1 MRGKMKRIMAGLLSA
16 VVACSMMLGGAGLET
31 VLAEGESEVGD
42 GNIDTSGTNDT
53 GATSNSATISVTF
66 RDDSASYGQVLI
78 YNGTGWVNY
87 TQMEGEGAKTASK
100 VRIVLNAGYV
110 ISWGEITW
118 RVDTGN
124 PVPVPEDV
132 QTALLGEDGYQ
143 LPSGHV
149 YELESVTFKSNEEI
163 PDEGE
168 NTAPTFWADAYNQY
182 LGNGINILSQW
193 VGSSQGTI
201 TYEFSDSYNGSS
213 WTGKTELDQSTV
225 EGVLANVDSSNEK
238 AKLFGIAKSGQY
250 LRLKTGSDLGGNHLG
265 FEVYKKN
272 ELGDWDRQNDVTIS
286 YYDYRT
292 GKFVA
297 MTDQNRDW
305 ESYLKGSYHVDGE
318 EQDRECGGLV
328 IDLKGFQIGQ
338 ETVDL
343 TSESNT
349 YALRCLLPFDSRKN
363 ISWWNAKYKAQ
374 VEAAGDSASDDQ
386 LVENGTVEL
395 VKVVGTDGKVYYSN
409 EAGWRPEQG
418 LDENLVVQ
426 IEKAGYDSG
435 GLRPGYAEAND
446 KFTAEEMLE
455 AAEKASGQCN
465 VPMNSTVTVKL
476 IPDAGYQ
483 ILKASLN
490 GMQLTPDAEVPSQF
504 SFKVDSNIHFSAMF
518 ERTHDVVSIKEASE
532 ISEAQ
537 ISGTTEAI
545 DTGNV
550 ALTVTSASGSNN
562 EAALQV
568 VSGEA
573 VAALDVKIDQIIA
586 KAGKLSDAEQAQARN
601 GALSVTGD
609 KFWTEN
615 LSELRNPVNITL
627 DLNDVTLAENE
638 TLTIVR
644 QHGEEYAELTTTVT
658 RQNGTVAVSFDSDKF
673 STYTIIKKAGSSQ
686 DSGDSSEGSSDGSQS
701 GSSSGGSWGGS
712 SGSFSGSSTPAADTT
727 TDNTKTE
734 TKSDGT
740 KVETKTDTKADGT
753 KVDTKVETK
762 TDGTKVETVVETA
775 KDGSVKTTETVMK
788 ADGSATKTEKETET
802 NTKGNKV
809 AITVTTEKDAK
820 GKVTGITQTS
830 EIEKISGS
838 ASATVTVEKAAD
850 GKTISAEAEVDKKGA
865 NSKKGVG
872 ATLSGSIIAQIE
884 EAANTKSVNICMTVT
899 AGEKEYTVKADT
911 KDLKAGNKLKVMSI
925 DEKTGNYVMVNAKTY
940 TVNKS
945 GSVKVVL
952 PEGMTYQLMDTK
964 EAATVE
970 KKILSTVK
978 AKKTA
983 VTVEKGKKTA
993 IQLSKKL
1000 DMDNVEKINY
1010 STNKTDVVT
1019 VNKNGTVTAKKSGKV
1034 TVQAEVLLKN
1044 GKTKT
1049 VKMTVTVKP

>member
-1 MRGKMKRIMAGLLSA
+1 M
-16 VVACSMMLGGAGLET
+16 
-31 VLAEGESEVGD
+31 
-42 GNIDTSGTNDT
+42 
-53 GATSNSATISVTF
+53 
-66 RDDSASYGQVLI
+66 
-78 YNGTGWVNY
+78 
-87 TQMEGEGAKTASK
+87 
-100 VRIVLNAGYV
+100 
-110 ISWGEITW
+110 
-118 RVDTGN
+118 
-124 PVPVPEDV
+124 
-132 QTALLGEDGYQ
+132 
-143 LPSGHV
+143 
-149 YELESVTFKSNEEI
+149 
-163 PDEGE
+163 
-168 NTAPTFWADAYNQY
+168 
-182 LGNGINILSQW
+182 
-193 VGSSQGTI
+193 
-201 TYEFSDSYNGSS
+201 
-213 WTGKTELDQSTV
+213 
-225 EGVLANVDSSNEK
+225 
-238 AKLFGIAKSGQY
+238 
-250 LRLKTGSDLGGNHLG
+250 
-265 FEVYKKN
+265 
-272 ELGDWDRQNDVTIS
+272 
-286 YYDYRT
+286 
-292 GKFVA
+292 
-297 MTDQNRDW
+297 
-305 ESYLKGSYHVDGE
+305 
-318 EQDRECGGLV
+318 
-328 IDLKGFQIGQ
+328 
-338 ETVDL
+338 
-343 TSESNT
+343 
-349 YALRCLLPFDSRKN
+349 
-363 ISWWNAKYKAQ
+363 
-374 VEAAGDSASDDQ
+374 
-386 LVENGTVEL
+386 
-395 VKVVGTDGKVYYSN
+395 KVVGADSKVYYSN
-409 EAGWRPEQG
+409 DANWTPEGG

-426 IEKAGYDSG
+426 LEKAGYDSG
-435 GLRPGYAEAND
+435 RLRPGYDGAHGG
-446 KFTAEEMLE
+446 FTAEEMLE

-490 GMQLTPDAEVPSQF
+490 GMQLTPDANEPSQF
-504 SFKVDSNIHFSAMF
+504 SFTVTSNIHFSAMF
-518 ERTHDVVSIKEASE
+518 EKASDVVNIKEARE
-532 ISEAQ
+532 ISGAQ

-545 DTGNV
+545 ETGNV
-550 ALTVTSASGSNN
+550 ALTVTSAVDSDGA
-562 EAALQV
+562 AALEI

-573 VAALDVKIDQIIA
+573 VAALDVAVDQIIA
-586 KAGKLSDAEQAQARN
+586 KAGNLRDEEQALAKE
-601 GALSVTGD
+601 GKLDVTDD
-609 KFWTEN
+609 KFWMQN
-615 LSELRNPVNITL
+615 LSELRNPVSIA
-627 DLNDVTLAENE
+627 LNLKDVTLAANE

-644 QHGEEYAELTTTVT
+644 QHGGENEELPTTVT
-658 RQNGTVAVSFDSDKF
+658 RQNGAVAVSFASDKF
-673 STYTIIKKAGSSQ
+673 STYTIIKKEGSSQ
-686 DSGDSSEGSSDGSQS
+686 GSDDSLTGNTST
-701 GSSSGGSWGGS
+701 SSGGSQ

-753 KVDTKVETK
+753 KVDTTVETK
-762 TDGTKVETVVETA
+762 TDGTKTETVVETA

-872 ATLSGSIIAQIE
+872 ATLSGSVIAQIE
-884 EAANTKSVNICMTVT
+884 EAANTKSVNISMTVT

-964 EAATVE
+964 EAAAVE

-1000 DMDNVEKINY
+1000 DMDNVEKIDY
-1010 STNKTDVVT
+1010 STSKKSVAT
-1019 VNKNGTVTAKKSGKV
+1019 VNKNGTVTTKQTGKV
-1034 TVQAEVLLKN
+1034 TIQAKVLLKN

>member
-1 MRGKMKRIMAGLLSA
+1 MKRKIRQKLA
-16 VVACSMMLGGAGLET
+16 VVLSLLVMLGTILGGQVPL
-31 VLAEGESEVGD
+31 VLQAAEGEATIAVSFRDNSASLGKVEIYTGGNWVDYMQAEGD
-42 GNIDTSGTNDT
+42 GVI
-53 GATSNSATISVTF
+53 AASN
-66 RDDSASYGQVLI
+66 
-78 YNGTGWVNY
+78 
-87 TQMEGEGAKTASK
+87 
-100 VRIVLNAGYV
+100 VRIVPNEGYE
-110 ISWGEITW
+110 IDWGGITW
-118 RVDTGN
+118 REGTET
-124 PVPVPEDV
+124 PASVPEEV
-132 QTALLGEDGYQ
+132 KTALVGEDGCS
-143 LPSGHV
+143 LKSGNA
-149 YELESVTFKSNEEI
+149 YELASVEFKSSENAAGG
-163 PDEGE
+163 GE
-168 NTAPTFWADAYNQY
+168 SNASTFWADAYHPY
-182 LGNGINILSQW
+182 LGTGINILSKW
-193 VGSSQGTI
+193 IGSSQGKI
-201 TYEFSDSYNGSS
+201 TYEFSDSMDS
-213 WTGKTELDQSTV
+213 WTGTTVLDQSTV
-225 EGVLANVDSSNEK
+225 ENALGTLDDANATEDAKATEK
-238 AKLFGIAKSGQY
+238 AKLFGIAKSSQY

-272 ELGDWDRQNDVTIS
+272 EQGDWDRQNDVTIS

-292 GKFVA
+292 STFVP

-305 ESYLKGSYHVDGE
+305 EDYLKGSYHVDGE
-318 EQDRECGGLV
+318 AQDRECGGLIINLNS
-328 IDLKGFQIGQ
+328 IDL
-338 ETVDL
+338 
-343 TSESNT
+343 NT

-386 LVENGTVEL
+386 WVENGTVEL
-395 VKVVGTDGKVYYSN
+395 VKVVGADDKVYYSN
-409 EAGWRPEQG
+409 AADWTPEGG

-426 IEKAGYDSG
+426 LERAGYDSG
-435 GLRPGYAEAND
+435 GLRPGYDGAHGG
-446 KFTAEEMLE
+446 FTAEEMLE

-483 ILKASLN
+483 ILKARLN
-490 GMQLTPDAEVPSQF
+490 GMQLAPDANEPSQF
-504 SFKVDSNIHFSAMF
+504 SFTITSNIHFSAMF
-518 ERTHDVVSIKEASE
+518 EKASDVVNIKEASE
-532 ISEAQ
+532 ISGAQ

-573 VAALDVKIDQIIA
+573 VAALDVALDQIVA
-586 KAGKLSDAEQAQARN
+586 KAGKLNEEEQEQARN
-601 GALSVTGD
+601 GALSVTSE
-609 KFWTEN
+609 KFWKTG
-615 LSELRNPVNITL
+615 LSELQNPVSIAL
-627 DLNDVTLAENE
+627 DLRDVTLEENE

-644 QHGEEYAELTTTVT
+644 QHGGEYEELPTTVT
-658 RQNGTVAVSFDSDKF
+658 RQNGAVAVSFASDKF
-673 STYTIIKKAGSSQ
+673 STYTIIKKEGSSQ
-686 DSGDSSEGSSDGSQS
+686 DPGDSSGASSDGSQT
-701 GSSSGGSWGGS
+701 GSSSSGSWGGS
-712 SGSFSGSSTPAADTT
+712 SGSFSGSSTPVADTT

-753 KVDTKVETK
+753 KVDTTVETK
-762 TDGTKVETVVETA
+762 TDGTKTETVVETA

-872 ATLSGSIIAQIE
+872 ATLSGSVIAQIE
-884 EAANTKSVNICMTVT
+884 EAANTKSVNISMTVT

-964 EAATVE
+964 EAAAVE

-1000 DMDNVEKINY
+1000 DMDNVEKIDY
-1010 STNKTDVVT
+1010 STSKKSVAT
-1019 VNKNGTVTAKKSGKV
+1019 VNKNGTVTTKQTGKV
-1034 TVQAEVLLKN
+1034 TIQAKVLLKN

>member
-1 MRGKMKRIMAGLLSA
+1 MKRKIRQKLA
-16 VVACSMMLGGAGLET
+16 VVLSLLVMLGTILGGQVPLVVQA
-31 VLAEGESEVGD
+31 AEGEATIAVSFREGSESRGQVEIFD
-42 GNIDTSGTNDT
+42 GINWVV
-53 GATSNSATISVTF
+53 ATTASQSAT
-66 RDDSASYGQVLI
+66 
-78 YNGTGWVNY
+78 
-87 TQMEGEGAKTASK
+87 K
-100 VRIVLNAGYV
+100 VRISPNQGYRIEWAGIALRVNGDDLIAGGDGDTIKTNLASDAGY
-110 ISWGEITW
+110 
-118 RVDTGN
+118 
-124 PVPVPEDV
+124 
-132 QTALLGEDGYQ
+132 LL
-143 LPSGHV
+143 
-149 YELESVTFKSNEEI
+149 T
-163 PDEGE
+163 E
-168 NTAPTFWADAYNQY
+168 NTAYALENVKFQSDDGGSGDSAFWADDYHQY
-182 LGNGINILSQW
+182 LETGINILSQW
-193 VGSSQGTI
+193 IGSSQGTI
-201 TYEFSDSYNGSS
+201 TYEFSDSMDS
-213 WTGKTELDQSTV
+213 WTGTPVELSRETV
-225 EGVLANVDSSNEK
+225 ENALGTLDDANATEDAKATAK
-238 AKLFGIAKSGQY
+238 AKLFGIANTSQY

-272 ELGDWDRQNDVTIS
+272 EQGDWDRQNDVTIS

-292 GKFVA
+292 STFVT

-305 ESYLKGSYHVDGE
+305 EDYLKGSYHADSE
-318 EQDRECGGLV
+318 EQDRECEGLV
-328 IDLKGFQIGQ
+328 IDLKGFRIGQ

-386 LVENGTVEL
+386 WVENGTVEL
-395 VKVVGTDGKVYYSN
+395 VKVVGADDKVYYSN
-409 EAGWRPEQG
+409 AADWTPEGG

-426 IEKAGYDSG
+426 LERAGYDSG
-435 GLRPGYAEAND
+435 GLRPGYDGAHD
-446 KFTAEEMLE
+446 GFTAEEMLE

-476 IPDAGYQ
+476 TPDAGYQ
-483 ILKASLN
+483 ILKARLN
-490 GMQLTPDAEVPSQF
+490 GMQLAPDANEPSQF
-504 SFKVDSNIHFSAMF
+504 SFTITSNIHFSAMF
-518 ERTHDVVSIKEASE
+518 EKASDVVNIKEASE
-532 ISEAQ
+532 ISGAQ

-545 DTGNV
+545 ETGNV
-550 ALTVTSASGSNN
+550 ALTVTSAVDSDGA
-562 EAALQV
+562 AALEI

-573 VAALDVKIDQIIA
+573 VAALDVAVDQIIA
-586 KAGKLSDAEQAQARN
+586 KAGNLRDEEQALAKE
-601 GALSVTGD
+601 GKLDVTDD
-609 KFWTEN
+609 KFWMQN
-615 LSELRNPVNITL
+615 LSELRNPVSIA
-627 DLNDVTLAENE
+627 LNLKDVTLAANE

-644 QHGEEYAELTTTVT
+644 QHGGEYEELPTTVT
-658 RQNGTVAVSFDSDKF
+658 RQNGAVAVSFASDKF
-673 STYTIIKKAGSSQ
+673 STYTIIKKEGSSQ
-686 DSGDSSEGSSDGSQS
+686 GSDDSSTGNTST
-701 GSSSGGSWGGS
+701 SSGGSQ

-753 KVDTKVETK
+753 KVDTTVETK
-762 TDGTKVETVVETA
+762 TDGTKTETVVETA

-820 GKVTGITQTS
+820 GKVTSITQTS

-884 EAANTKSVNICMTVT
+884 EAANTKSVNISMTVT

-925 DEKTGNYVMVNAKTY
+925 DEKTGNYVLVNAKTY

-964 EAATVE
+964 EAAAVE

-1010 STNKTDVVT
+1010 STNKKDVVT
-1019 VNKNGTVTAKKSGKV
+1019 VNKNGTVTAKKPGKV

-1044 GKTKT
+1044 GKTKN

>member
-1 MRGKMKRIMAGLLSA
+1 MKRKIRQKLA
-16 VVACSMMLGGAGLET
+16 VVLSLLVMLGTILGGQVPLVVQA
-31 VLAEGESEVGD
+31 AEGE
-42 GNIDTSGTNDT
+42 
-53 GATSNSATISVTF
+53 ATITVSFRDNSASLGKVE
-66 RDDSASYGQVLI
+66 I
-78 YNGTGWVNY
+78 YNGGNWVDY
-87 TQMEGEGAKTASK
+87 MQAAGDGVITASK
-100 VRIVLNAGYV
+100 VRIVPNEGYE
-110 ISWGEITW
+110 IDWRDITW
-118 RVDTGN
+118 RVGTEN
-124 PVPVPEDV
+124 PAPVPEEV
-132 QTALLGEDGYQ
+132 KSALVNEDGYILVTGQ
-143 LPSGHV
+143 TS
-149 YELESVTFKSNEEI
+149 ELEFVKFKSSEETT
-163 PDEGE
+163 DEGE
-168 NTAPTFWADAYNQY
+168 SAAPAFWADAYHPY
-182 LGNGINILSQW
+182 LETGINILSQW
-193 VGSSQGTI
+193 IGSSQGTI
-201 TYEFSDSYNGSS
+201 TYEFSDSMDS
-213 WTGKTELDQSTV
+213 WIGTPVTLSRETV
-225 EGVLANVDSSNEK
+225 ENALGTLDDANATEDAKATAK
-238 AKLFGIAKSGQY
+238 AKLFGIANTSQY

-272 ELGDWDRQNDVTIS
+272 EQGDWDRQNDVTIS

-292 GKFVA
+292 STFVT

-305 ESYLKGSYHVDGE
+305 EDYLKGSYHVDGE
-318 EQDRECGGLV
+318 AQDQECGGLIINLNS
-328 IDLKGFQIGQ
+328 IDL
-338 ETVDL
+338 
-343 TSESNT
+343 NT

-374 VEAAGDSASDDQ
+374 VAAAGDSAGNDQ
-386 LVENGTVEL
+386 WVENGTVEL
-395 VKVVGTDGKVYYSN
+395 VKVVGADSKVYYSN
-409 EAGWRPEQG
+409 DANWQPEQG

-426 IEKAGYDSG
+426 LEKAGYDSG
-435 GLRPGYAEAND
+435 ELRPGYDGAHD
-446 KFTAEEMLE
+446 GFTAEEMLE

-476 IPDAGYQ
+476 TPDAGYQ
-483 ILKASLN
+483 ILKARLN
-490 GMQLTPDAEVPSQF
+490 GMQLTPDANKPSQF
-504 SFKVDSNIHFSAMF
+504 SFTVTSNIHFSAMF
-518 ERTHDVVSIKEASE
+518 EKASDVVNIKEASE
-532 ISEAQ
+532 ISGAQ

-545 DTGNV
+545 ETGNV
-550 ALTVTSASGSNN
+550 ALTVTSAADSNSA
-562 EAALQV
+562 AALEI

-573 VAALDVKIDQIIA
+573 VAALDVAVDQIIA
-586 KAGKLSDAEQAQARN
+586 KAGNLRDEEQALAKE
-601 GALSVTGD
+601 GKLDVTDD
-609 KFWTEN
+609 KFWMQN
-615 LSELRNPVNITL
+615 LSELRNPVSIALN
-627 DLNDVTLAENE
+627 LNDVTLAANE

-644 QHGEEYAELTTTVT
+644 QHGGEYEELPTTVT
-658 RQNGTVAVSFDSDKF
+658 RQNGAVAVSFASDKF
-673 STYTIIKKAGSSQ
+673 STYTIIKKEGSSQ
-686 DSGDSSEGSSDGSQS
+686 GSDDSSTGNTST
-701 GSSSGGSWGGS
+701 SSGGSQ
-712 SGSFSGSSTPAADTT
+712 SGSFSGSSTPVADTT

-753 KVDTKVETK
+753 KVDTTVETK
-762 TDGTKVETVVETA
+762 TDGTKTETVVETA

-872 ATLSGSIIAQIE
+872 ATLSGSVIAQIE
-884 EAANTKSVNICMTVT
+884 EAANTKSVNISMTVT

-964 EAATVE
+964 EAAAVE

-983 VTVEKGKKTA
+983 VTIEKGKKTA

-1010 STNKTDVVT
+1010 STNKKDVVT

-1044 GKTKT
+1044 GKTKN

>member
-1 MRGKMKRIMAGLLSA
+1 MKRKIRQKLA
-16 VVACSMMLGGAGLET
+16 VVLSLLVMLGTILGGQVPLVVQAEEGAQSVEDTNTPLET
-31 VLAEGESEVGD
+31 EGAQEE
-42 GNIDTSGTNDT
+42 T
-53 GATSNSATISVTF
+53 GITVSF
-66 RDDSASYGQVLI
+66 RDDSASYGKVEI
-78 YNGTGWVNY
+78 YTGGNWVDY
-87 TQMEGEGAKTASK
+87 MQAAGDGVIAASK
-100 VRIVLNAGYV
+100 VRIVPNEGYE
-110 ISWGEITW
+110 IDWGGITW
-118 RVDTGN
+118 RVGTET
-124 PVPVPEDV
+124 PASVPEEV
-132 QTALLGEDGYQ
+132 KTALVGEDGCS
-143 LPSGHV
+143 LTSV
-149 YELESVTFKSNEEI
+149 NAYELASVEFKSSENAAGG
-163 PDEGE
+163 GE
-168 NTAPTFWADAYNQY
+168 SNASTFWADAYHPY
-182 LGNGINILSQW
+182 LGTGINILSQW
-193 VGSSQGTI
+193 IGSSKGTI
-201 TYEFSDSYNGSS
+201 TYEFSNDYENWTESS
-213 WTGKTELDQSTV
+213 TELNQGTV
-225 EGVLANVDSSNEK
+225 ESALATLDNNSEADK
-238 AKLFGIAKSGQY
+238 ATAQNTLFGIANTSQY
-250 LRLKTGSDLGGNHLG
+250 LRLKTGTDLGGNHLG
-265 FEVYKKN
+265 FEVYKQDEQGN
-272 ELGDWDRQNDVTIS
+272 WVRQDNVTIS
-286 YYDYRT
+286 FYDYNQ
-292 GKFVA
+292 KQFVP

-305 ESYLKGSYHVDGE
+305 EDYLKGSYHVDGE
-318 EQDRECGGLV
+318 AQDRECEGLIINLNS
-328 IDLKGFQIGQ
+328 IDL
-338 ETVDL
+338 
-343 TSESNT
+343 NT

-386 LVENGTVEL
+386 WVENGTVEL
-395 VKVVGTDGKVYYSN
+395 VKVVGADSKVYYSN
-409 EAGWRPEQG
+409 DANWTPEGG

-426 IEKAGYDSG
+426 LEKAGYDSG
-435 GLRPGYAEAND
+435 RLRPGYDGAHGG
-446 KFTAEEMLE
+446 FTAEKMLE

-476 IPDAGYQ
+476 TPDAGYQ

-490 GMQLTPDAEVPSQF
+490 GMQLTPDANEPSQF
-504 SFKVDSNIHFSAMF
+504 SFTVTSNIHFSAMF
-518 ERTHDVVSIKEASE
+518 EKASDVVNIKEARE
-532 ISEAQ
+532 ISGAQ

-545 DTGNV
+545 ETGNV
-550 ALTVTSASGSNN
+550 ALTVTSAVDSDGA
-562 EAALQV
+562 AALEI

-573 VAALDVKIDQIIA
+573 VAALDVAVDQIIA
-586 KAGKLSDAEQAQARN
+586 KAGNLRDEEQALAKE
-601 GALSVTGD
+601 GKLDVTDD
-609 KFWTEN
+609 KFWMQK
-615 LSELRNPVNITL
+615 LSELRNPVSIALN
-627 DLNDVTLAENE
+627 LNDVTLAANE

-644 QHGEEYAELTTTVT
+644 QHGGEYEELPTTVT
-658 RQNGTVAVSFDSDKF
+658 RQNGAVAVSFASDKF
-673 STYTIIKKAGSSQ
+673 STYTIIKKEGSSQ
-686 DSGDSSEGSSDGSQS
+686 DSGDSSGGSSDGSQT
-701 GSSSGGSWGGS
+701 GSSSSGSWGGS
-712 SGSFSGSSTPAADTT
+712 SGSFSGSSTPVADTT

-753 KVDTKVETK
+753 KVDTTVETK
-762 TDGTKVETVVETA
+762 TDGTKTETVVETA

-872 ATLSGSIIAQIE
+872 ATLSGSVIAQIE
-884 EAANTKSVNICMTVT
+884 EAANTKSVNISMTVT

-964 EAATVE
+964 EAAAVE

-1000 DMDNVEKINY
+1000 DMDNVEKIDY
-1010 STNKTDVVT
+1010 STSKKSVAT
-1019 VNKNGTVTAKKSGKV
+1019 VNKNGTVTTKQTGKV
-1034 TVQAEVLLKN
+1034 TIQAKVLLKN